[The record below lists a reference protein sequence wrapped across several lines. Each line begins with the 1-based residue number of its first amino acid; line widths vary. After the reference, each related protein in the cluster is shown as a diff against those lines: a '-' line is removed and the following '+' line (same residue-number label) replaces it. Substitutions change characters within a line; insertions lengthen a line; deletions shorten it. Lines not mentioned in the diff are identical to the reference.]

1 MAVLPIRKY
10 GDPVLRRK
18 AEPVDRFDEELLN
31 LVDDM
36 IDTMEAA
43 EGIGLA
49 APQVGVSKAVCVVNM
64 HYIQEGTPP
73 QAFVNPEILEEF
85 GENVSMEE
93 GCLSIP
99 GIAEEVTRK
108 KGIRI
113 RYQDLEGNV
122 HETQCTDMLARV
134 LQHEVDH
141 LHGIFFT
148 DRLGPMKRKL
158 LAKKLK
164 AIAEE
169 AQKELAERQ
178 LHGVG

>member
-18 AEPVDRFDEELLN
+18 AVPVDQFDEELRQ

-49 APQVGVSKAVCVVNM
+49 APQIGVSRAVCVVNM
-64 HYIQEGTPP
+64 RYIEKGQPP
-73 QAFVNPEILEEF
+73 QAFINPQILEEF

-113 RYQDLEGNV
+113 RYQDVQGNM
-122 HETQCTDMLARV
+122 HEMQCTDMLARV

-141 LHGIFFT
+141 LNGIFFT
-148 DRLGPMKRKL
+148 DRLGPMKRRL
-158 LAKKLK
+158 LAKKLR

-169 AQKELAERQ
+169 ARRELAERQ